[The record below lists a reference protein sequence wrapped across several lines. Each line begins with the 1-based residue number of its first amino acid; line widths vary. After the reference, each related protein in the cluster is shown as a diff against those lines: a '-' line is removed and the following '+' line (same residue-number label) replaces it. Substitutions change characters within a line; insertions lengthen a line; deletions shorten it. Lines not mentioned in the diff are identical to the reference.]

1 MTISPMNTAPQK
13 RSLHSLHTAS
23 SEALRRALAA
33 LQPDDAILLREDAVL
48 LARHELLANALLPA
62 RYTIQAD
69 IDARGLN
76 SLLPGYIQPIS
87 EQAFVEL
94 TLLHD
99 RVIAWS

>member
-1 MTISPMNTAPQK
+1 MSTW
-13 RSLHSLHTAS
+13 HSLHKAS

-33 LQPDDAILLREDAVL
+33 LQPDDALLLREDAVL

-62 RYTIQAD
+62 RYAIQAD
-69 IDARGLN
+69 MEARGLTRH
-76 SLLPGYIQPIS
+76 LPGYIQPIS
-87 EQAFVEL
+87 EHAFVEL